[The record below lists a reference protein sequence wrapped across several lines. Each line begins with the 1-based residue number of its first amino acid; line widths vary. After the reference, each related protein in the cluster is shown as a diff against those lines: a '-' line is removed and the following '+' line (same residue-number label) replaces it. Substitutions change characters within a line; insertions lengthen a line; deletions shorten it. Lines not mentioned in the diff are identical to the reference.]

1 MLSCYIGCH
10 KLGICAAKPTYR
22 TVESH
27 AEYQNDNTK
36 KRFSTVLWYIQAIM
50 TVLLS
55 LLSVS
60 SRFACSGHSLRTRR
74 RNDARA
80 TTGCKKKS
88 SNLYTRRTIL
98 YIVPDL
104 SISVQFRV
112 CRHQPEPRVSPTLLP
127 GQSQVTIEGRRATRL
142 RTWPAWAARPA
153 RASRPGAL
161 RRSGVLEPLFPPFP
175 AKSARPMCH

>member
-1 MLSCYIGCH
+1 
-10 KLGICAAKPTYR
+10 
-22 TVESH
+22 
-27 AEYQNDNTK
+27 
-36 KRFSTVLWYIQAIM
+36 M
-50 TVLLS
+50 TFLLS
-55 LLSVS
+55 LLSGVS

-74 RNDARA
+74 RGDARA
-80 TTGCKKKS
+80 TTGCTQKS

-127 GQSQVTIEGRRATRL
+127 GQSQVTRTIEGRRATRL

-161 RRSGVLEPLFPPFP
+161 RRVW
-175 AKSARPMCH
+175 SAGTTLSAVPGGKCAPHVSLTGINTLNSANKY

>member
-1 MLSCYIGCH
+1 MIYSSNHDSLTFFVERVFALRLQWTFSAH
-10 KLGICAAKPTYR
+10 AAWR
-22 TVESH
+22 
-27 AEYQNDNTK
+27 
-36 KRFSTVLWYIQAIM
+36 R
-50 TVLLS
+50 
-55 LLSVS
+55 
-60 SRFACSGHSLRTRR
+60 RTR
-74 RNDARA
+74 ND
-80 TTGCKKKS
+80 GLQKKKS

-127 GQSQVTIEGRRATRL
+127 GQSQVVIEGRRRRVTRL

-161 RRSGVLEPLFPPFP
+161 RRVW
-175 AKSARPMCH
+175 SAGTTLSAVPGGKCAPHVSLTGINTLNSANKY

>member
-1 MLSCYIGCH
+1 
-10 KLGICAAKPTYR
+10 
-22 TVESH
+22 
-27 AEYQNDNTK
+27 
-36 KRFSTVLWYIQAIM
+36 M

-74 RNDARA
+74 RGDARA

-112 CRHQPEPRVSPTLLP
+112 CRHQPEFRVSPTLLP
-127 GQSQVTIEGRRATRL
+127 GQSQLEVTTEGRRVTRL
-142 RTWPAWAARPA
+142 QTWPAWAARPA

-161 RRSGVLEPLFPPFP
+161 RRVW
-175 AKSARPMCH
+175 SAGTTLSAVPDGKCAPHVSFKITGIFTLNSANKY

>member
-1 MLSCYIGCH
+1 
-10 KLGICAAKPTYR
+10 
-22 TVESH
+22 
-27 AEYQNDNTK
+27 
-36 KRFSTVLWYIQAIM
+36 M
-50 TVLLS
+50 TFLLS

-127 GQSQVTIEGRRATRL
+127 GQSQVTRTIEGRRATRL

-161 RRSGVLEPLFPPFP
+161 RRVW
-175 AKSARPMCH
+175 SAGTTLSAVPGGKCAPHVSLTGINTLNSANKY